1 MIGKSDMYTTFDDI
15 VSSGVDRAQKFNI
28 NSKEHV
34 ALLPYSS
41 GTTGMPKGVMVTH
54 HNINAV
60 LIALGYVHQITK

>member
-1 MIGKSDMYTTFDDI
+1 MIGSSDTYTTFTDI
-15 VSSGVDRAQKFNI
+15 LGSGVDRPQKVSI

-54 HNINAV
+54 HNINAA
-60 LIALGYVHQITK
+60 LIVLGYVEQIIN